1 MYKVIYTGELEKVA
15 GKAVFGATMKALLAE
30 DKDVVYLDA
39 DLMNS
44 VGTGGLENQ
53 FPDQVF
59 DVGIQEAN
67 MAGLAGGLAAVGKK
81 PYIHR

>member
-44 VGTGGLENQ
+44 IETDGLENQ
-53 FPDQVF
+53 FPKLFRSRRKDNPQC
-59 DVGIQEAN
+59 I
-67 MAGLAGGLAAVGKK
+67 K
-81 PYIHR
+81 

>member
-44 VGTGGLENQ
+44 
-53 FPDQVF
+53 
-59 DVGIQEAN
+59 
-67 MAGLAGGLAAVGKK
+67 
-81 PYIHR
+81 